1 MILPITIQV
10 DIEELVIERERVFEE
25 NLNIISLKLKT

>member
-25 NLNIISLKLKT
+25 NLNNISLKLKT